1 MTVPDFGSERPG
13 QASETRQLVE
23 YGRSTPGAHVSG
35 RAFWI
40 ALAVIVV
47 AIVLFGLV
55 LRLL

>member
-23 YGRSTPGAHVSG
+23 YGRTAPGGHVSG

-47 AIVLFGLV
+47 AIAGFALA
-55 LRLL
+55 LRL

>member
-1 MTVPDFGSERPG
+1 MTAPDFGSERPG
-13 QASETRQLVE
+13 HASETRQLVE
-23 YGRSTPGAHVSG
+23 YGRTAPGVHVSG

-47 AIVLFGLV
+47 AIVLFGLA